1 MSASPN
7 PAPASESKLLSVE
20 EARSRILAEIPVL
33 GLETVP
39 IDQARGRVAG
49 EDIVARLTHPP
60 VPVSAMDGYGLSS
73 KDVGQLPVRLRK
85 IGESKAG
92 SSFKGRMKPG
102 ACVRIFTGAAVPEGV
117 DVIALQEDA
126 EESGGEVVIRETPA
140 PGVYIRPAGL
150 DFSAGQVMARQGK
163 LLTARDLGLLASS
176 GHGKVAV
183 RRRPKVAILSTGDEL
198 VLPGEEPGPDQ
209 IVCSN
214 GLALAAAVESWGA
227 EAIDLGIA
235 LDRIDAIAQAADR
248 ASGADILVT
257 SGGAS
262 AGDHDLVQAG
272 IAQRGFVQNFW
283 RIAMRPG
290 KPLMFG
296 KIGRL
301 PVLGVPGNPVS
312 AMVCA
317 MLFLKPVLNR
327 MYGSPS
333 PELVFEKAILGA
345 AMGANDRREEYSR
358 ARLEHAP
365 DGRLIARPF
374 SAQDSAMQRAM
385 AEAGALIKRPP
396 FAPPAAEGDEV
407 EIIRLDVA
415 EGGF

>member
-1 MSASPN
+1 MSASAKST
-7 PAPASESKLLSVE
+7 PAPEPLLSVE

-33 GLETVP
+33 EAETVP
-39 IDQARGRVAG
+39 IGEARGRVAA
-49 EDIVARLTHPP
+49 EDILARLTHPP
-60 VPVSAMDGYGLSS
+60 VAVSAMDGYGLSAE
-73 KDVGQLPVRLRK
+73 DVGAFPLRLRK
-85 IGESKAG
+85 IGESRAG
-92 SSFKGRMKPG
+92 LSFHGRMERG
-102 ACVRIFTGAAVPEGV
+102 ACVRIFTGAAVPDGV

-126 EESGGEVVIRETPA
+126 EEAGGEVVIRETPR
-140 PGVYIRPAGL
+140 PGQFIRRAGL
-150 DFSAGQVMARQGK
+150 DFSEGQVVAARGK
-163 LLTARDLGLLASS
+163 VLTARDLGLLASS
-176 GHGKVAV
+176 GHGEVSV

-198 VLPGEEPGPDQ
+198 VPPGAAPGPDQ

-214 GLALAAAVESWGA
+214 GLAMAAAVESWGA
-227 EAIDLGIA
+227 VAIDLGIA
-235 LDRIDAIAQAADR
+235 EDRAEAIAQAADR
-248 ASGADILVT
+248 AVGADILVT

-272 IAQRGFVQNFW
+272 VAQRGFVQSFW

-296 KIGRL
+296 RIGAL

-327 MYGSPS
+327 MCDFPT
-333 PELVFEKAILGA
+333 PELKFETAALGGT
-345 AMGANDRREEYSR
+345 MPANDRREEY
-358 ARLEHAP
+358 ARGRLVQTP
-365 DGRLIARPF
+365 DGRAMVIPF
-374 SAQDSAMQRAM
+374 SAQDSAMQM
-385 AEAGALIKRPP
+385 ALASADVLIRRPP
-396 FAPPAAEGDEV
+396 HAPAAADGDAV